1 MDLNTTLKE
10 KRIANQYT
18 QQELADRIQV
28 SKRSISNWES
38 GRTIPDLQSIVKLA
52 KLYDIS
58 LDSLLL
64 DRPELV
70 SNIQRQS
77 ELDILKK
84 NVILTSVTNYV
95 IMFIVLYN
103 LIHPSSIALP
113 LLIALAVGMISNYVV
128 VIKNAVKQ
136 TDFLKKYPGDY
147 KQNGIDLFIH
157 ILLLSILILLIVL
170 SINNVI

>member
-103 LIHPSSIALP
+103 LI
-113 LLIALAVGMISNYVV
+113 V
-128 VIKNAVKQ
+128 
-136 TDFLKKYPGDY
+136 
-147 KQNGIDLFIH
+147 
-157 ILLLSILILLIVL
+157 
-170 SINNVI
+170 